1 MHKLVSKSLVLLP
14 KVQIQSLTKTE
25 VAALTQAV
33 VRCQSTAAAAE
44 PSAAAVERQKKKEK
58 AMQKKAVKS
67 NSFVQNIFRGI
78 VETEQVFPYP
88 TALDE
93 EQAENLQML
102 VPIAERVMQE
112 QNDPL
117 LNDAQESVPEETVQA
132 LRELGAFGLQVPVEL
147 DGVGLTNTQYA
158 RLTEVVGGNDLGVG
172 IFIGAHQSIGFKGI
186 LLCGTDAQKEQYLP
200 KLATGENFA
209 AFALTEPSSGSD
221 AGSIK
226 TRAELNKEGTHWIL
240 NGGKIWISNG
250 GIAEIFTVFCKTPI
264 TDPAT
269 GTTTEKVSA
278 FIVERA
284 FGGVTHGPPEKKMG
298 IKCSNT
304 AEVYFE
310 NTPVPV
316 ENVLSAPGDG
326 FKVAMQILNNGRFG
340 MGAALSGTMR
350 TVIGKACDHATAR
363 VQFGARIDGYGAIQE
378 KIAKMSMIHYA
389 TESMAYMVAGVM
401 DQGYDDYQLEAAIS
415 KIFASEAAWFVTD
428 EAIQVLGGNGFMRSL
443 GLEKVMR
450 DLRIF
455 RIFEGTNDILRLFVA
470 LTGIQYAGGH
480 LRELQKAISHPISN
494 FGVVLGEV
502 AKRGKGAIGV
512 VNSDQLKDKVHPN
525 LAESAALTCKAIDA
539 YGQAVEKV
547 LIKHGKG
554 IINEQ
559 FILNRLAN
567 ATIDIYANTCVIS
580 RCTKSLNEGVASA
593 YHEEMMAKVWCAE
606 AYKRIEDN
614 LNQLKNPEVLEN
626 FKSMAKISEAVC
638 DRNAP
643 VQGNPLGF

>member
-1 MHKLVSKSLVLLP
+1 MHKVGQIGKMLVSVP
-14 KVQIQSLTKTE
+14 KNQLQILSNTE
-25 VAALTQAV
+25 ASALTV
-33 VRCQSTAAAAE
+33 VRFQSAQAE
-44 PSAAAVERQKKKEK
+44 PSAAALERQKKKEK
-58 AMQKKAVKS
+58 AMQKKAVHSKS
-67 NSFVQNIFRGI
+67 FAQNIFRGM

-88 TALDE
+88 IALDE
-93 EQAENLQML
+93 EQKENLEML
-102 VPIAERVMQE
+102 VPIAERVMAE

-117 LNDAQESVPEETVQA
+117 LNDQLETVPESTVNA

-200 KLATGENFA
+200 KLASGENFA

-226 TRAELNKEGTHWIL
+226 TRAELNEAGTHWIL

-250 GIAEIFTVFCKTPI
+250 GIAEIFTVFAKTPI
-264 TDPAT
+264 TDEKT
-269 GTTTEKVSA
+269 GTVTEKVSA
-278 FIVERA
+278 FIVERS
-284 FGGVTHGPPEKKMG
+284 FGGVTNGPPEKKMG

-316 ENVLSAPGDG
+316 ENVLSQPGDG

-350 TVIGKACDHATAR
+350 TVIQKACEHATAR
-363 VQFGARIDGYGAIQE
+363 VQFGSRIDGYGAIQE

-389 TESMAYMVAGVM
+389 TESMAYMVAGTM
-401 DQGYDDYQLEAAIS
+401 DSGYEDYQLEAAIS

-428 EAIQVLGGNGFMRSL
+428 EAIQVLGGNGYMRSL

-470 LTGIQYAGGH
+470 LVGIQYAGGH
-480 LRELQKAISHPISN
+480 LRELQKAISNPISN

-502 AKRGKGAIGV
+502 AKRGKGMAGLSSG
-512 VNSDQLKDKVHPN
+512 NTLAAHVHPN
-525 LAESAALTCKAIDA
+525 LSESAALTCKAVDA
-539 YGQAVEKV
+539 FGQTVEKV

-567 ATIDIYANTCVIS
+567 ATIDIYANSCVLS
-580 RCTKSLNEGVASA
+580 RCTKSLNDGVESA
-593 YHEEMMAKVWCAE
+593 HHEEMMAKVWCNE
-606 AYKRIEDN
+606 SYRRIMDN
-614 LNQLKNPEVLEN
+614 LNQLKNPEVLDN
-626 FKSMAKISEAVC
+626 FKTMSKISEAVC
-638 DRNAP
+638 EKVAP